1 MVEPLASAADRAAC
15 AAAIATG
22 SKSFHAA
29 GRLMPSETR
38 DCAFA
43 LYAFCR
49 LADDAVDLV
58 SAKAA
63 ALARLRRR
71 LDAAYAGRPEDNP
84 ADRCFADMIRR
95 CAMPRALPEALIE
108 GLAWDAEG
116 RRYTEIAGVRAYG
129 ARVAGSV
136 GAMMTVLMGVRDP
149 AVLARA
155 CDLGVAMQLTNIA
168 RDVGEDAREGRLY
181 LPMGWMRAEGLDP
194 DRFLAEPRYTP
205 ALGRVVAALLAE
217 AERLYDRAAWGV
229 RGLPSGVRPAIRA
242 ARLIYREIGRDLARG
257 GCDSM
262 NRRAVVGA
270 GAKRIL
276 ALRALTGLGLP
287 RVGRGA
293 EPLAETRW
301 LVDAVVACPPPPY
314 LLRPTVG
321 DHIGRLAEIV
331 MEAHARQESRRL
343 SPAAGER

>member
-1 MVEPLASAADRAAC
+1 MADALASAADRAAC

-29 GRLMPSETR
+29 GRLMPEAVR
-38 DCAFA
+38 ENAFA

-49 LADDAVDLV
+49 LADDAVDL
-58 SAKAA
+58 APGKAQA
-63 ALARLRRR
+63 VARLRRR
-71 LDAAYAGRPEDNP
+71 LDAAYAGRPQDAP

-108 GLAWDAEG
+108 GLAWDADG
-116 RRYTEIAGVRAYG
+116 RRYADLAGVRAYG

-149 AVLARA
+149 VVLARA

-181 LPMGWMRAEGLDP
+181 LPTGWLRAEGIDP
-194 DRFLAEPRYTP
+194 DAFLAAPRFTP
-205 ALGRVVAALLAE
+205 ALGRIVAALLAE

-229 RGLPSGVRPAIRA
+229 RGLPAGVRPAIRA
-242 ARLIYREIGRDLARG
+242 ARLIYREIGRELVRS
-257 GCDSM
+257 GCDSV

-270 GAKRIL
+270 GAKRLL
-276 ALRALTGLGLP
+276 ALRALTGLGAP
-287 RVGRGA
+287 RTGRGA